1 MQKPDT
7 YEVIREYDNQYGL
20 EELVRRIIRCHIEDS
35 HEEIAR
41 SKFPEYTAQDSSEPL
56 IG

>member
-1 MQKPDT
+1 MRKPDT

-35 HEEIAR
+35 REEIAGL
-41 SKFPEYTAQDSSEPL
+41 KFPEYAAESCSGPL

>member
-41 SKFPEYTAQDSSEPL
+41 SKFTEYTAQGSSEPL

>member
-1 MQKPDT
+1 MRKPDT

-35 HEEIAR
+35 REEIAGL
-41 SKFPEYTAQDSSEPL
+41 KFPEYAAEGCSGPL